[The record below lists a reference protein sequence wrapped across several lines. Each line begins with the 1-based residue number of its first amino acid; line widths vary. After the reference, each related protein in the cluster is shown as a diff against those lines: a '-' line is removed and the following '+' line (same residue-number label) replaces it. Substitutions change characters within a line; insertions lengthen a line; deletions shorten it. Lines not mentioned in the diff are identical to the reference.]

1 MAIGR
6 VISLDSGVYKILGE
20 NNEEILLKA
29 RGSLRHKEVS
39 KDSSFNKSTN
49 KYSKKVETKRIKLS
63 PKVGDLVLYECS
75 LDTYFLDDVLPRKNE
90 LIRPDIANVDQIML
104 IFSAKRPD
112 LSYFLLDTFI
122 SNLELHSIKPLI
134 VITKIDLLSNEE
146 ITKLYTDTYR
156 SRMPLYNDYVF
167 HRIYGSDTEE
177 SRAALIGLLNIILER
192 KNDPI
197 RHIEITNPIDLG
209 DWILDKESV
218 MDIKAKADSG
228 ELLTI
233 EMQVSNLADYRCRT
247 LFYGGRLVNSS
258 LKSGESYDMMK
269 KSIVVSIIQ
278 NKLFPKEIG
287 CHSIFDVREQKTG
300 LLLSDRLAFHFLEL
314 GKVDPQKPVEEM
326 TQIEKLA
333 VYLRYANDENYKDSV
348 QEICESEE
356 GIIMAE
362 NLYRHATKEER
373 EAAWA
378 ECRMMYQHDQA
389 SLREDGRKEGH
400 RQGLAEGAAQ
410 KQREIAKNL
419 KDLGMDTNEIIKAT
433 GLCAEE
439 VAKL

>member
-1 MAIGR
+1 M
-6 VISLDSGVYKILGE
+6 
-20 NNEEILLKA
+20 
-29 RGSLRHKEVS
+29 
-39 KDSSFNKSTN
+39 
-49 KYSKKVETKRIKLS
+49 KK
-63 PKVGDLVLYECS
+63 
-75 LDTYFLDDVLPRKNE
+75 KN
-90 LIRPDIANVDQIML
+90 L
-104 IFSAKRPD
+104 
-112 LSYFLLDTFI
+112 T
-122 SNLELHSIKPLI
+122 
-134 VITKIDLLSNEE
+134 SNEE

-197 RHIEITNPIDLG
+197 RHIEITNPSDLG

-400 RQGLAEGAAQ
+400 RQGLAEGEAIGAAQ

-419 KDLGMDTNEIIKAT
+419 KDLGMDTNEIFKAT

-439 VAKL
+439 IAKL

>member
-1 MAIGR
+1 MKNKKLTN
-6 VISLDSGVYKILGE
+6 S
-20 NNEEILLKA
+20 EEIA
-29 RGSLRHKEVS
+29 
-39 KDSSFNKSTN
+39 
-49 KYSKKVETKRIKLS
+49 
-63 PKVGDLVLYECS
+63 
-75 LDTYFLDDVLPRKNE
+75 
-90 LIRPDIANVDQIML
+90 
-104 IFSAKRPD
+104 
-112 LSYFLLDTFI
+112 
-122 SNLELHSIKPLI
+122 
-134 VITKIDLLSNEE
+134 
-146 ITKLYTDTYR
+146 KLYTDTYR
-156 SRMPLYNDYVF
+156 TRMPLYNDYVF

-177 SRAALIGLLNIILER
+177 SKAALVGLLNIILER
-192 KNDPI
+192 KDDPI
-197 RHIEITNPIDLG
+197 RRLEIKNPIDIG
-209 DWILDKESV
+209 DWILDKDTT
-218 MDIKAKADSG
+218 MDIKAETDSG

-233 EMQVSNLADYRCRT
+233 EMQVSHLTDYRCRI

-300 LLLSDRLAFHFLEL
+300 PLLSDRLAFHFLEL

>member
-1 MAIGR
+1 M
-6 VISLDSGVYKILGE
+6 
-20 NNEEILLKA
+20 
-29 RGSLRHKEVS
+29 
-39 KDSSFNKSTN
+39 
-49 KYSKKVETKRIKLS
+49 KK
-63 PKVGDLVLYECS
+63 
-75 LDTYFLDDVLPRKNE
+75 KN
-90 LIRPDIANVDQIML
+90 L
-104 IFSAKRPD
+104 
-112 LSYFLLDTFI
+112 T
-122 SNLELHSIKPLI
+122 
-134 VITKIDLLSNEE
+134 SNEE

-177 SRAALIGLLNIILER
+177 SRAALVGLLNIILER

-218 MDIKAKADSG
+218 MDIKAKPDSG

-400 RQGLAEGAAQ
+400 RQGLAEGEAIGAAQ
-410 KQREIAKNL
+410 ERREIAKNL
-419 KDLGMDTNEIIKAT
+419 KQSDIPIDVIAKNT
-433 GLCAEE
+433 GLSVEE
-439 VAKL
+439 VKKL

>member
-1 MAIGR
+1 
-6 VISLDSGVYKILGE
+6 
-20 NNEEILLKA
+20 
-29 RGSLRHKEVS
+29 
-39 KDSSFNKSTN
+39 
-49 KYSKKVETKRIKLS
+49 
-63 PKVGDLVLYECS
+63 
-75 LDTYFLDDVLPRKNE
+75 
-90 LIRPDIANVDQIML
+90 
-104 IFSAKRPD
+104 
-112 LSYFLLDTFI
+112 
-122 SNLELHSIKPLI
+122 
-134 VITKIDLLSNEE
+134 
-146 ITKLYTDTYR
+146 
-156 SRMPLYNDYVF
+156 
-167 HRIYGSDTEE
+167 
-177 SRAALIGLLNIILER
+177 
-192 KNDPI
+192 
-197 RHIEITNPIDLG
+197 
-209 DWILDKESV
+209 
-218 MDIKAKADSG
+218 
-228 ELLTI
+228 
-233 EMQVSNLADYRCRT
+233 
-247 LFYGGRLVNSS
+247 
-258 LKSGESYDMMK
+258 MMK

-400 RQGLAEGAAQ
+400 RQGLAEGEAIGAAQ

>member
-1 MAIGR
+1 M
-6 VISLDSGVYKILGE
+6 
-20 NNEEILLKA
+20 
-29 RGSLRHKEVS
+29 
-39 KDSSFNKSTN
+39 T
-49 KYSKKVETKRIKLS
+49 
-63 PKVGDLVLYECS
+63 
-75 LDTYFLDDVLPRKNE
+75 
-90 LIRPDIANVDQIML
+90 RP
-104 IFSAKRPD
+104 
-112 LSYFLLDTFI
+112 
-122 SNLELHSIKPLI
+122 
-134 VITKIDLLSNEE
+134 
-146 ITKLYTDTYR
+146 
-156 SRMPLYNDYVF
+156 
-167 HRIYGSDTEE
+167 
-177 SRAALIGLLNIILER
+177 
-192 KNDPI
+192 
-197 RHIEITNPIDLG
+197 
-209 DWILDKESV
+209 
-218 MDIKAKADSG
+218 
-228 ELLTI
+228 
-233 EMQVSNLADYRCRT
+233 
-247 LFYGGRLVNSS
+247 LVNSS

-300 LLLSDRLAFHFLEL
+300 LLLCDRLAFHFLEL

-356 GIIMAE
+356 EIIMAE

-389 SLREDGRKEGH
+389 SLRKEGH

-419 KDLGMDTNEIIKAT
+419 KDLGMNTNEIIKAT

>member
-1 MAIGR
+1 
-6 VISLDSGVYKILGE
+6 
-20 NNEEILLKA
+20 
-29 RGSLRHKEVS
+29 
-39 KDSSFNKSTN
+39 
-49 KYSKKVETKRIKLS
+49 
-63 PKVGDLVLYECS
+63 
-75 LDTYFLDDVLPRKNE
+75 
-90 LIRPDIANVDQIML
+90 
-104 IFSAKRPD
+104 
-112 LSYFLLDTFI
+112 
-122 SNLELHSIKPLI
+122 
-134 VITKIDLLSNEE
+134 
-146 ITKLYTDTYR
+146 
-156 SRMPLYNDYVF
+156 
-167 HRIYGSDTEE
+167 
-177 SRAALIGLLNIILER
+177 
-192 KNDPI
+192 
-197 RHIEITNPIDLG
+197 
-209 DWILDKESV
+209 
-218 MDIKAKADSG
+218 
-228 ELLTI
+228 
-233 EMQVSNLADYRCRT
+233 MQVSNLADYRCRT

-400 RQGLAEGAAQ
+400 RQGLAEGEAIGAAQ

-439 VAKL
+439 VTKL

>member
-1 MAIGR
+1 
-6 VISLDSGVYKILGE
+6 
-20 NNEEILLKA
+20 
-29 RGSLRHKEVS
+29 
-39 KDSSFNKSTN
+39 
-49 KYSKKVETKRIKLS
+49 
-63 PKVGDLVLYECS
+63 
-75 LDTYFLDDVLPRKNE
+75 
-90 LIRPDIANVDQIML
+90 
-104 IFSAKRPD
+104 
-112 LSYFLLDTFI
+112 
-122 SNLELHSIKPLI
+122 
-134 VITKIDLLSNEE
+134 
-146 ITKLYTDTYR
+146 
-156 SRMPLYNDYVF
+156 
-167 HRIYGSDTEE
+167 
-177 SRAALIGLLNIILER
+177 
-192 KNDPI
+192 
-197 RHIEITNPIDLG
+197 
-209 DWILDKESV
+209 
-218 MDIKAKADSG
+218 
-228 ELLTI
+228 
-233 EMQVSNLADYRCRT
+233 MQVSNLADYRCRT

-300 LLLSDRLAFHFLEL
+300 LRLCDRLAFHFLEL

-419 KDLGMDTNEIIKAT
+419 KDLGMDANEIIKAT

>member
-1 MAIGR
+1 M
-6 VISLDSGVYKILGE
+6 
-20 NNEEILLKA
+20 
-29 RGSLRHKEVS
+29 
-39 KDSSFNKSTN
+39 
-49 KYSKKVETKRIKLS
+49 KK
-63 PKVGDLVLYECS
+63 
-75 LDTYFLDDVLPRKNE
+75 KN
-90 LIRPDIANVDQIML
+90 L
-104 IFSAKRPD
+104 
-112 LSYFLLDTFI
+112 T
-122 SNLELHSIKPLI
+122 
-134 VITKIDLLSNEE
+134 SNEE

-167 HRIYGSDTEE
+167 HRIYRSDTEE

-197 RHIEITNPIDLG
+197 CHIEITNPIDLD

>member
-1 MAIGR
+1 M
-6 VISLDSGVYKILGE
+6 
-20 NNEEILLKA
+20 
-29 RGSLRHKEVS
+29 
-39 KDSSFNKSTN
+39 
-49 KYSKKVETKRIKLS
+49 KK
-63 PKVGDLVLYECS
+63 
-75 LDTYFLDDVLPRKNE
+75 KN
-90 LIRPDIANVDQIML
+90 L
-104 IFSAKRPD
+104 
-112 LSYFLLDTFI
+112 T
-122 SNLELHSIKPLI
+122 
-134 VITKIDLLSNEE
+134 SNEE

-197 RHIEITNPIDLG
+197 RHIEIINPIDLG

-400 RQGLAEGAAQ
+400 RQGLAEGEAIGAAQ

-419 KDLGMDTNEIIKAT
+419 KDLGMDTNEIFKAT

-439 VAKL
+439 IAKL

>member
-1 MAIGR
+1 M
-6 VISLDSGVYKILGE
+6 
-20 NNEEILLKA
+20 
-29 RGSLRHKEVS
+29 
-39 KDSSFNKSTN
+39 
-49 KYSKKVETKRIKLS
+49 KK
-63 PKVGDLVLYECS
+63 
-75 LDTYFLDDVLPRKNE
+75 KN
-90 LIRPDIANVDQIML
+90 L
-104 IFSAKRPD
+104 
-112 LSYFLLDTFI
+112 T
-122 SNLELHSIKPLI
+122 
-134 VITKIDLLSNEE
+134 SNEE

-300 LLLSDRLAFHFLEL
+300 
-314 GKVDPQKPVEEM
+314 PVEEM

-389 SLREDGRKEGH
+389 SLRKEGH
-400 RQGLAEGAAQ
+400 KQGLAEGAAQ

>member
-1 MAIGR
+1 M
-6 VISLDSGVYKILGE
+6 
-20 NNEEILLKA
+20 
-29 RGSLRHKEVS
+29 
-39 KDSSFNKSTN
+39 
-49 KYSKKVETKRIKLS
+49 KK
-63 PKVGDLVLYECS
+63 
-75 LDTYFLDDVLPRKNE
+75 KN
-90 LIRPDIANVDQIML
+90 L
-104 IFSAKRPD
+104 
-112 LSYFLLDTFI
+112 T
-122 SNLELHSIKPLI
+122 
-134 VITKIDLLSNEE
+134 SNEE

-192 KNDPI
+192 TDDPI
-197 RHIEITNPIDLG
+197 CRLEFHFLELGKVEITNPIDLG

-233 EMQVSNLADYRCRT
+233 EMQISNLADYRCRT

-287 CHSIFDVREQKTG
+287 YHSIFDVREQKTG
-300 LLLSDRLAFHFLEL
+300 LLLCDRLAFHFLEL

-389 SLREDGRKEGH
+389 SLRKEGH

>member
-1 MAIGR
+1 M
-6 VISLDSGVYKILGE
+6 
-20 NNEEILLKA
+20 
-29 RGSLRHKEVS
+29 
-39 KDSSFNKSTN
+39 
-49 KYSKKVETKRIKLS
+49 KK
-63 PKVGDLVLYECS
+63 
-75 LDTYFLDDVLPRKNE
+75 KN
-90 LIRPDIANVDQIML
+90 L
-104 IFSAKRPD
+104 
-112 LSYFLLDTFI
+112 T
-122 SNLELHSIKPLI
+122 
-134 VITKIDLLSNEE
+134 SNEE

-197 RHIEITNPIDLG
+197 RHIEITNPIDLA

-300 LLLSDRLAFHFLEL
+300 LLLCDRLAFHFLEL

-400 RQGLAEGAAQ
+400 RQGLAEGEAIGAAQ

>member
-1 MAIGR
+1 
-6 VISLDSGVYKILGE
+6 
-20 NNEEILLKA
+20 
-29 RGSLRHKEVS
+29 
-39 KDSSFNKSTN
+39 
-49 KYSKKVETKRIKLS
+49 
-63 PKVGDLVLYECS
+63 
-75 LDTYFLDDVLPRKNE
+75 
-90 LIRPDIANVDQIML
+90 
-104 IFSAKRPD
+104 
-112 LSYFLLDTFI
+112 
-122 SNLELHSIKPLI
+122 
-134 VITKIDLLSNEE
+134 
-146 ITKLYTDTYR
+146 
-156 SRMPLYNDYVF
+156 
-167 HRIYGSDTEE
+167 
-177 SRAALIGLLNIILER
+177 
-192 KNDPI
+192 
-197 RHIEITNPIDLG
+197 
-209 DWILDKESV
+209 
-218 MDIKAKADSG
+218 
-228 ELLTI
+228 
-233 EMQVSNLADYRCRT
+233 MQVSNLADYRCRT

-287 CHSIFDVREQKTG
+287 YHSIFDVREQKTG
-300 LLLSDRLAFHFLEL
+300 LLLCDRLAFHFLEL

-389 SLREDGRKEGH
+389 SLRKEGH

-439 VAKL
+439 IAKL

>member
-1 MAIGR
+1 M
-6 VISLDSGVYKILGE
+6 
-20 NNEEILLKA
+20 
-29 RGSLRHKEVS
+29 
-39 KDSSFNKSTN
+39 
-49 KYSKKVETKRIKLS
+49 KK
-63 PKVGDLVLYECS
+63 
-75 LDTYFLDDVLPRKNE
+75 KN
-90 LIRPDIANVDQIML
+90 L
-104 IFSAKRPD
+104 
-112 LSYFLLDTFI
+112 T
-122 SNLELHSIKPLI
+122 
-134 VITKIDLLSNEE
+134 SNEE

-400 RQGLAEGAAQ
+400 RQGLGEGEAIGAAQ
-410 KQREIAKNL
+410 ERREIAKNL
-419 KDLGMDTNEIIKAT
+419 KQSDIPIDVIAKNT
-433 GLCAEE
+433 GLSVEE
-439 VAKL
+439 VKKL

>member
-1 MAIGR
+1 MKNKKLTN
-6 VISLDSGVYKILGE
+6 S
-20 NNEEILLKA
+20 EEIA
-29 RGSLRHKEVS
+29 
-39 KDSSFNKSTN
+39 
-49 KYSKKVETKRIKLS
+49 
-63 PKVGDLVLYECS
+63 
-75 LDTYFLDDVLPRKNE
+75 
-90 LIRPDIANVDQIML
+90 
-104 IFSAKRPD
+104 
-112 LSYFLLDTFI
+112 
-122 SNLELHSIKPLI
+122 
-134 VITKIDLLSNEE
+134 
-146 ITKLYTDTYR
+146 KLYTDTYR
-156 SRMPLYNDYVF
+156 TRMPLYNDYVF

-177 SRAALIGLLNIILER
+177 SKAALVGLLNIILER
-192 KNDPI
+192 KDDPI
-197 RHIEITNPIDLG
+197 RRLEIKNPIDIG
-209 DWILDKESV
+209 DWILDKDTT
-218 MDIKAKADSG
+218 MDIKAETDSG

-233 EMQVSNLADYRCRT
+233 EMQVSHLTDYRCRI

-400 RQGLAEGAAQ
+400 RQGLAEGEAIGAAQ

-419 KDLGMDTNEIIKAT
+419 KDLGMDTNEIFKAT

-439 VAKL
+439 IAKL

>member
-1 MAIGR
+1 
-6 VISLDSGVYKILGE
+6 
-20 NNEEILLKA
+20 
-29 RGSLRHKEVS
+29 
-39 KDSSFNKSTN
+39 
-49 KYSKKVETKRIKLS
+49 
-63 PKVGDLVLYECS
+63 
-75 LDTYFLDDVLPRKNE
+75 
-90 LIRPDIANVDQIML
+90 
-104 IFSAKRPD
+104 
-112 LSYFLLDTFI
+112 
-122 SNLELHSIKPLI
+122 
-134 VITKIDLLSNEE
+134 
-146 ITKLYTDTYR
+146 
-156 SRMPLYNDYVF
+156 
-167 HRIYGSDTEE
+167 
-177 SRAALIGLLNIILER
+177 
-192 KNDPI
+192 
-197 RHIEITNPIDLG
+197 
-209 DWILDKESV
+209 

-300 LLLSDRLAFHFLEL
+300 LLLCDRLAFHFLEL

-389 SLREDGRKEGH
+389 SLRKEGH

-419 KDLGMDTNEIIKAT
+419 KDLGMDANEIIKAT